1 MYVIYIFKIDSNSD
15 LFFNLIL
22 EVPLKHLLVTV
33 VPIAR
38 VVYYWRSENEI

>member
-22 EVPLKHLLVTV
+22 EVPLKHLLV